1 MSRPYSNKFLSGLE
15 TADDTYRIGYKM
27 AKLCVEANLPAKY
40 VAVAMGVSRAT
51 IHNWFR
57 GAVLRGKNED
67 IALAFIKLVQEDLN
81 NDVLPAKSVKGAKAY
96 IEEMIGKPI
105 SAQGKPYFINKAGA
119 ILPFLSLRI

>member
-27 AKLCVEANLPAKY
+27 AKLCVEAKLPAKY

-67 IALAFIKLVQEDLN
+67 IALAFIKLVREDLN
-81 NDVLPAKSVKGAKAY
+81 NKVLPAKSVKSAKAY
-96 IEEMIGKPI
+96 IEDMIGETI
-105 SAQGKPYFINKAGA
+105 SA
-119 ILPFLSLRI
+119 